1 MQHDE
6 VLRAILA
13 VIIVQD
19 SVPVALVIND
29 GI

>member
-13 VIIVQD
+13 VIIVQG